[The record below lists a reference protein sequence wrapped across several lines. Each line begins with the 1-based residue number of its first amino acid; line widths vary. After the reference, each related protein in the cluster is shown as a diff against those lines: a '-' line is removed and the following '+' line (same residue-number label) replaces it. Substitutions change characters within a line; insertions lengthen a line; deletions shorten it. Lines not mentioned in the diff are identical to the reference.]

1 MLELSDDFIDRPWT
15 FRAKQGEE
23 GMPSAGERRGPLWRR
38 PHYGVLAWIGSDE
51 HDPRQR
57 ILGASAAVD
66 GLPLAGWAAA
76 YLHGAKEL
84 DGEANDGTALPV
96 LFCPGTSGARRP
108 RPGLQPLRSTL
119 EPGDVVQI
127 DGVTCTSLNRTA
139 FDLARQAKSLHD
151 AVADLDVMLRSTKLR
166 QGDLHE
172 YVQRQGRRWGVVQ
185 ARQALPLL
193 DPFALSR
200 PESRLR
206 VRWVADAGLP
216 KPLVNAAVF
225 DRVSGRR
232 IGAPDLLD
240 PESGLAAEYDGDYHW
255 ELGQSTADNRR
266 QERLESLGLT
276 IVRVTALDMHD
287 PDRLVQRLQEGYGRA
302 RRVGRRNWW
311 VPRAGK

>member
-1 MLELSDDFIDRPWT
+1 VLQLPDDFIDRPWT

-23 GMPSAGERRGPLWRR
+23 HLPGAGERRGPLWRR

-51 HDPRQR
+51 EDPRQR
-57 ILGASAAVD
+57 ILAASAAVD

-96 LFCPGTSGARRP
+96 LFCPGTTGARRP

-119 EPGDVVQI
+119 EPADVVQI
-127 DGVTCTSLNRTA
+127 DGVACTSLNRTA
-139 FDLARQAKSLHD
+139 FDLARQADSLHH

-166 QGDLHE
+166 QPDLHE
-172 YVQRQGRRWGVVQ
+172 YIQRQGRRWGVVQ
-185 ARQALPLL
+185 AREALTLL

-206 VRWVADAGLP
+206 VLWVIDAELP
-216 KPLVNAAVF
+216 RPLVNAAVF

-266 QERLESLGLT
+266 QQRLESLGLT

-287 PDRLVQRLQEGYGRA
+287 PDRLVQRLQEGYARA
-302 RRVGRRNWW
+302 RRVRRRNWW
-311 VPRAGK
+311 VPRSGK